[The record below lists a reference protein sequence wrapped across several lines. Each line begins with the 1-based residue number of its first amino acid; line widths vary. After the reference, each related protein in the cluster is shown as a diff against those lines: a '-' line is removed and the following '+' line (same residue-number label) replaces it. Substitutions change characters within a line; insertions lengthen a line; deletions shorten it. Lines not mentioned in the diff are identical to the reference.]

1 MTRTAGLDGVR
12 LNGPW
17 SAAAVT
23 SFLEAEHSPLRLAV
37 TWRDG
42 APLVVSVWFRFE
54 DSCLW
59 CASHHTSRL
68 IGALRAAPR
77 VGFEVSVNDPPYRGV
92 RGQAVAE
99 LLPAEGGARLGQLL
113 DRYLHGR
120 DSRLARWLLSRA
132 EGEVAI
138 RLRPDWITS
147 WDFSRRM
154 GPPAED

>member
-1 MTRTAGLDGVR
+1 MAERALFEGVR

-17 SAAAVT
+17 SAAAVA

-37 TWRDG
+37 TWGDG

-54 DSCLW
+54 ESCLW
-59 CASHHTSRL
+59 CASHDTSRL
-68 IGALRAAPR
+68 IRALRAAPR

-92 RGQAVAE
+92 RGQAHAE
-99 LLPAEGGARLGQLL
+99 LLPAEGGARLGQLV

-120 DSRLARWLLSRA
+120 DSRLARWLLSRS
-132 EGEVAI
+132 EDEVAI

-147 WDFSRRM
+147 WDYSRRM
-154 GPPAED
+154 GPPADD